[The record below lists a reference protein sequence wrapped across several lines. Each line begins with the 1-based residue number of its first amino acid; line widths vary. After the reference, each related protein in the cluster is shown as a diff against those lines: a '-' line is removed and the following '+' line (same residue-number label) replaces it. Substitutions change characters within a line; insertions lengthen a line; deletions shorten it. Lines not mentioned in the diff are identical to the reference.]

1 MEEISVD
8 SISLFFEDFTTEG
21 KDHSAGDKETADYIA
36 EQWKQFGIDK
46 WELRSWFVAVAVA
59 TAVSVTGA
67 VIAGAAGAAASI
79 EGFAAVE
86 TLQLVFA
93 IVCKCL
99 TL

>member
-8 SISLFFEDFTTEG
+8 SISEFFEDFTTEG

-36 EQWKQFGIDK
+36 EQWRQFGIDK

-67 VIAGAAGAAASI
+67 VIAGAAASI